1 MSIQGQVNEL
11 NAIKTE
17 LKALRTRSSLLR
29 TRAKNIENEIEEY
42 LASKDQPGLKYKGT
56 AIIREVKTIHKIKK
70 KIDQKSDCIE
80 VLEKYGI
87 DNPEKVLEELNNAKK
102 GSPTEHKK
110 LKFKKFK
117 KKDE

>member
-1 MSIQGQVNEL
+1 MSIQDKVNEL
-11 NAIKTE
+11 NAIKNE
-17 LKALRTRSSLLR
+17 LKSLRSRGSVLR
-29 TRAKNIENEIEEY
+29 IRAKKIEDEIEEY

-87 DNPEKVLEELNNAKK
+87 NNPENVLEELNNAKK

-117 KKDE
+117 KKDQ